1 MCVART
7 AAAGTLKPGPGL
19 GNALRDCREVL
30 LIWIDHDGTG
40 RGYDLELL
48 EEVIAAVNVSGI
60 ASKGA
65 GACGRLPD
73 GAPPG
78 AGKAALAKGPRP

>member
-7 AAAGTLKPGPGL
+7 AAAHGIPGL
-19 GNALRDCREVL
+19 GNAQRACREVL
-30 LIWIDHDGTG
+30 LISIDHDGAG

-48 EEVIAAVNVSGI
+48 EEVIAAVTASVI
-60 ASKGA
+60 TSKGA

-73 GAPPG
+73 EALPG
-78 AGKAALAKGPRP
+78 AGNAALAKGPKP